1 MKRINFKLKFLLSMG
16 LVYASLSSYSQAIIL
31 SDDKMAGCDMEYQL
45 EQGYSSPTES
55 GGSTSANRT
64 VSVPLSWP
72 LRMSDEYREV
82 DGVYSYWYI
91 SNFADINHTEGS
103 REDWMCNTGSN
114 AKNYDQHNGVDIV
127 PFPFGWQMMDD
138 ESVDVIAAADGE
150 VIEWFDGNSFDR
162 NCATPHSFVYESF
175 NGGYYGN
182 FIALEHSDGSVT
194 VYAHLKI
201 GSLANISVGDD
212 VVSGQYLGKIGS
224 AGNSTGPHLHFEV
237 RPCEGCSYIEP
248 WWDSEGCN
256 DDVTESQWISQQPYD
271 EPQVLRVATHD
282 VTPSYKSCSEYE
294 SGENEN
300 VNFSNHFNSAGTI
313 YMSVSLRDFLVGDNF
328 TIDILNSSGTS
339 IYNSSYTTLSNNQSI
354 TLMFSYTY
362 VFLATGTYRVK
373 VVHDGKTYD
382 HYFSVNCPGS
392 LTLSGAQSGHKAYI
406 TGDHTNATATISG
419 VSSNIILYQAADYIQ
434 LNAGFVATSGCE
446 YKAEID
452 DCAIGG
458 MKIANTE
465 ELEIKQ
471 DAFNVFP
478 NPSNGIFTLYYK
490 SDITENYR
498 VLIKNI
504 MGETIYDSEFF
515 MGNNEL
521 TYSVDLQNHAKGIY
535 LIELYHGNKIE
546 TQKIVL
552 Q

>member
-1 MKRINFKLKFLLSMG
+1 MVLIYS
-16 LVYASLSSYSQAIIL
+16 SLSSFSQVLIL
-31 SDDKMAGCDMEYQL
+31 GDDKIPGCDMEYQL
-45 EQGYSSPTES
+45 EQGYTSPT
-55 GGSTSANRT
+55 GTDGNASTNRT

-72 LRMSDEYREV
+72 LRMSDEYREI

-138 ESVDVIAAADGE
+138 ESIDVIAAADGE

-162 NCATPHSFVYESF
+162 NCATPHTFVYESF

-182 FIALEHSDGSVT
+182 FIALEHSDGTVT
-194 VYAHLKI
+194 IYAHLRH
-201 GSLANISVGDD
+201 GTLANLVEGDN
-212 VVSGQYLGKIGS
+212 VVAGQYLGKIGS

-271 EPQVLRVATHD
+271 EPQVLRVSTHD
-282 VTPSYKSCSEYE
+282 LLPEYKDCADYE
-294 SGENEN
+294 AGSNEN
-300 VNFSNHFNSAGTI
+300 VNFSNHFNSTDAI
-313 YMSVSLRDFLVGDNF
+313 YIGVSMRDFLYGDNF
-328 TIDILNSSGTS
+328 TVDVLNSAGSS
-339 IYNSSYTTLSNNQSI
+339 IYNTSYTAFSDYQAQTFMFTYSAFLLS
-354 TLMFSYTY
+354 
-362 VFLATGTYRVK
+362 TGTYRVK

-382 HYFSVNCPGS
+382 HYFTVNCPGALS
-392 LTLSGAQSGHKAYI
+392 LSGSQSGHKAYI
-406 TGDHTNATATISG
+406 TGDNINSTVTISG
-419 VSSNIILYQAADYIQ
+419 VSSNQILYQAEDYIK
-434 LNAGFVATSGCE
+434 LNTGFTATSGCE
-446 YKAEID
+446 FLAEID
-452 DCAIGG
+452 DCTIDGLKMA
-458 MKIANTE
+458 APE
-465 ELEIKQ
+465 ALEIVEN
-471 DAFNVFP
+471 AFNLFP
-478 NPSNGIFTLYYK
+478 NPSTGIFTLYYK
-490 SDITENYR
+490 SDVTENYR

-515 MGNNEL
+515 TGNNEL
-521 TYSVDLQNHAKGIY
+521 TYSVNLQNHAKGIY
-535 LIELYHGNKIE
+535 LVELYHGNKIE